1 MKKNIVAPI
10 ALLASISLLTSCA
23 EKTPVVPL
31 TPPTETTTPV
41 DTPTPTTPETPV
53 PTTPEVTPT
62 TQTETP
68 VESKTLSRTE
78 TVAYTNPSGRDQVEF
93 SVTITDGVITAASAV
108 PKAENDISLKRQE
121 AFAAEL
127 STKVVG
133 MKSAEFDV
141 DAVGGSSL
149 TTAAFETFVRSF

>member
-31 TPPTETTTPV
+31 TPPTETTAPV
-41 DTPTPTTPETPV
+41 DTPTTLETPV

-108 PKAENDISLKRQE
+108 PKAENDISLKKQE
-121 AFAAEL
+121 AFAAEV
-127 STKVVG
+127 SGKVVG
-133 MKSAEFDV
+133 MKSADFDV
-141 DAVGGSSL
+141 DAVGGASL